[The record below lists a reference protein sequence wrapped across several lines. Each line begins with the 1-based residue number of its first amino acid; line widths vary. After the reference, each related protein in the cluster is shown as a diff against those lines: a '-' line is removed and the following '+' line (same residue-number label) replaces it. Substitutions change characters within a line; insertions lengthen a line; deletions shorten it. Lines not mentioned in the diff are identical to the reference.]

1 MEVVMGISGFL
12 NKRAHKEYL
21 KRAME
26 HSWTAVNGI
35 GMVFGPLS
43 LALQSTQPDR
53 DEVVRHITRWEDAL
67 MEVWN
72 QNHMN
77 LTRSGDEY
85 GEWAGT
91 NLAPLIASFQVG
103 LEGIR
108 PLITPTY
115 QSPVRDG
122 NEMIAEVVTLNSDI
136 KHEFLEFHT
145 LLEAKGREIGFDATK
160 YEQKAI
166 RKAQEF
172 WKPTVTGLAGFSR
185 FPD

>member
-1 MEVVMGISGFL
+1 MGISGFL
-12 NKRAHKEYL
+12 NKRAHREYL

-26 HSWTAVNGI
+26 HSWTHINGI
-35 GMVFGPLS
+35 GMVFGPLT

-53 DEVVRHITRWEDAL
+53 DEVVRHITRWEPAVIDL
-67 MEVWN
+67 FDQV
-72 QNHMN
+72 HMN

-85 GEWAGT
+85 GEWAGSHLS
-91 NLAPLIASFQVG
+91 NLNARIQVG
-103 LEGIR
+103 LQDIR
-108 PLITPTY
+108 SYYPHPTK
-115 QSPVRDG
+115 PNPEPTG
-122 NEMIAEVVTLNSDI
+122 NEMMADLVTLNSNI

-166 RKAQEF
+166 SKAQEF
-172 WKPTVTGLAGFSR
+172 WKPTVAGLAGLSR

>member
-1 MEVVMGISGFL
+1 MGISGFL

-26 HSWTAVNGI
+26 HSWTAVNGF

-91 NLAPLIASFQVG
+91 NLSEIIARIQVELG
-103 LEGIR
+103 GTRNNPEL
-108 PLITPTY
+108 
-115 QSPVRDG
+115 DG
-122 NEMIAEVVTLNSDI
+122 NEMIAEVVGFNSKA
-136 KHEFLEFHT
+136 KHDFLEFHT
-145 LLEAKGREIGFDATK
+145 LLEAKGREIGFDATN
-160 YEQKAI
+160 YEQKAV
-166 RKAQEF
+166 RKAHKFCE
-172 WKPTVTGLAGFSR
+172 PTVTGLAGLSR